1 MRTNLRKSGGKKVLT
16 TLFQSQK
23 QHPSADLSDAITYFQ
38 NNAGRMDYPT
48 YESEGY
54 HITSSTVKSACR
66 HVVGDRLKR
75 SGMRWTQEGAQSV
88 TSLRLKWKN
97 DKWNDFWIQYRSSM
111 AVT

>member
-1 MRTNLRKSGGKKVLT
+1 MLT

-97 DKWNDFWIQYRSSM
+97 DKWNDFWIQYRPSM